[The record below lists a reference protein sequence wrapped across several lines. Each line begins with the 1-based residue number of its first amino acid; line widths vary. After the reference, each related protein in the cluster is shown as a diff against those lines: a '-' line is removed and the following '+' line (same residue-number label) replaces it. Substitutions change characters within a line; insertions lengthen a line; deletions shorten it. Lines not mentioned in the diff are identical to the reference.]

1 MVFIV
6 SGDLQYYYIDNL
18 YFYSDQAI
26 NSNQD
31 FDSDFPK
38 QLRLR
43 QNYPN
48 PFNPTTSIQF
58 ELPVAGNT
66 SLKIYNSLGQLVQ
79 TLVDNQLS
87 EGRYNYSF
95 NARQL
100 SSGVYFYRLQFGN
113 QSITNKMILLK

>member
-6 SGDLQYYYIDNL
+6 TGDLQYYYIDNL

-31 FDSDFPK
+31 SNSEFPK
-38 QLRLR
+38 QLNLY

-48 PFNPTTSIQF
+48 PFNPNTNIQF
-58 ELPVAGNT
+58 ELPFAGNT

-79 TLVDNQLS
+79 TLVDNYLS
-87 EGRYNYSF
+87 EGRHNYSF
-95 NARQL
+95 DANQL
-100 SSGVYFYRLQFGN
+100 SSGIYFYQLQFGN
-113 QSITNKMILLK
+113 KSITNKMMLLK